1 MENRINITR
10 LCEIYQIEPDFVL
23 SICEMDLLTVY
34 SEGTERFISHDEL
47 PLIEKMLRLHH
58 DLGINQEGLHT
69 IHHLLERM
77 QLMQEEIRS
86 LRNRLGLY
94 EDL

>member
-1 MENRINITR
+1 MGTRINIKN
-10 LCEIYQIEPDFVL
+10 LCEIYEIDPGFVTA
-23 SICEMDLLTVY
+23 IYEMDLVRIHFEG
-34 SEGTERFISHDEL
+34 SEQFINEEEL
-47 PLIEKMLRLHH
+47 PLMERMFRLHA

-77 QLMQEEIRS
+77 NEMQEEIRE

-94 EDL
+94 E